1 VRKIIRKM
9 LAKRNRRTSTIS
21 PNERPIEN
29 SKFKKLEKES
39 PIVVKTIASKIIAMN
54 SSTSEVIC

>member
-54 SSTSEVIC
+54 